1 MSTNQPESHGMP
13 DASISCVQTFA
24 TARVLVVGDV
34 MIDRFIEGSVKRIS
48 PESPVPV
55 FNAGRHE
62 LIPGGAANVAQNV
75 AALGGRCTLVGVV
88 GADDAATA
96 LKDAI
101 RARSDITV
109 EFITCQDRPTTE
121 KTRYV
126 TQGHH
131 MLRVDNE
138 VSLPIAAGAE
148 SDIVARV
155 DRLLDSH
162 DVLVLSDYA
171 KGVLTP
177 GVVRKV
183 IDAAKAAG
191 RPIVVD
197 PKTADLGRYAGAT
210 VLTPNAHEMHLA
222 SGIDPSSD
230 TEAEAAARRGLERTD
245 VDAILVTR
253 SEKGMTLV
261 PRLGPT
267 THIPTTGREVYDV
280 VGAGDTVIATLAT
293 AMACGAALATA
304 ARIANAAAGI
314 VVGKR
319 GTASVSQAELI
330 AELEAQLH
338 SRPRRGAPVMLT
350 PDDAARYARACKA
363 AGKQVGFTNGV
374 FDILHPGHIAILHA
388 ARDAC
393 DCLIVGLN
401 SDASVK
407 RLKGPTRPINTQS
420 DRAIV
425 LGALG
430 TVDAVVIFDT
440 DTPLELIRAI
450 QPDVLVKGADYTV
463 ATVVG
468 ADLVIAYG
476 GTVLLAEL
484 VPGVSST
491 NTIAK
496 ARMGEFK

>member
-1 MSTNQPESHGMP
+1 
-13 DASISCVQTFA
+13 
-24 TARVLVVGDV
+24 
-34 MIDRFIEGSVKRIS
+34 
-48 PESPVPV
+48 
-55 FNAGRHE
+55 
-62 LIPGGAANVAQNV
+62 
-75 AALGGRCTLVGVV
+75 
-88 GADDAATA
+88 
-96 LKDAI
+96 
-101 RARSDITV
+101 
-109 EFITCQDRPTTE
+109 
-121 KTRYV
+121 
-126 TQGHH
+126 
-131 MLRVDNE
+131 
-138 VSLPIAAGAE
+138 
-148 SDIVARV
+148 
-155 DRLLDSH
+155 
-162 DVLVLSDYA
+162 
-171 KGVLTP
+171 
-177 GVVRKV
+177 
-183 IDAAKAAG
+183 
-191 RPIVVD
+191 
-197 PKTADLGRYAGAT
+197 
-210 VLTPNAHEMHLA
+210 
-222 SGIDPSSD
+222 
-230 TEAEAAARRGLERTD
+230 LERTD

-261 PRLGPT
+261 PRQGPA

-330 AELEAQLH
+330 AELEAQAH
-338 SRPRRGAPVMLT
+338 GRPRGGAPVMLT

-430 TVDAVVIFDT
+430 TVDAVVVFET

-468 ADLVIAYG
+468 ADVVTAYG
-476 GTVLLAEL
+476 GKVLLAEL